1 MHTDFIFLITGISP
15 SMIVGLT
22 VTTAV
27 ITIFL
32 VRAVMRTYRGK
43 VMSGKEEL
51 IGAQGVAYSET
62 VSSDDGK
69 VFLHGE
75 IWNAVSDE
83 NIKKGE
89 KIKVVEV
96 KGLMMKVKKIHFHE
110 NRPKTTD

>member
-1 MHTDFIFLITGISP
+1 MVFFDSWTTIGISP

-22 VTTAV
+22 ITTAA

-32 VRAVMRTYRGK
+32 LRAVMRTYHGK
-43 VMSGKEEL
+43 VLSGKEEL

-62 VSSDDGK
+62 VSADEGK

-83 NIKKGE
+83 NIKRGE
-89 KIKVVEV
+89 KIKVVDV
-96 KGLMMKVKKIHFHE
+96 KGLMMKVKKVHSHL
-110 NRPKTTD
+110 